1 MPATISSR
9 QNARIKEAIKLSKR
23 RHRDEQ
29 QLTVVEG
36 SREVERALAAGIIP
50 TQAYIC
56 PKRCYSQKILTQL
69 TALETERKT
78 KLYEVTPDV
87 FDKIAYREESGGILL
102 TIPYFSKEITAISRA
117 SANFVA
123 VVEGVEKPGN
133 LGAIMRTAD
142 GAGVDAVI
150 TCSPPLLA
158 LDQHNGDPPRS
169 SGPRVNTPQPT
180 SGTDIHNP
188 NAIRASLGTIFHV
201 PIVQTTTASATR
213 WLREQQIQIIATTP
227 DGAPPYHQ
235 IDMRGPTAV
244 VMGSEAHG
252 LSDAWLHAADQRAL
266 IPMRGIADS
275 LNLSTSTALLLY
287 EVVRQ
292 RG

>member
-1 MPATISSR
+1 MPTTISSR
-9 QNARIKEAIKLSKR
+9 QNARIKEIVKLSKR

-36 SREVERALAAGIIP
+36 SREVERALAANVRP
-50 TQAYIC
+50 TEAYIC
-56 PKRCYSQKILTQL
+56 PQLCDSPTLLRQL
-69 TALETERKT
+69 TELESTGKT

-87 FDKIAYREESGGILL
+87 FDKLAYRAESGGVLL
-102 TIPYFSKEITAISRA
+102 VVPYFSKEITAISRA
-117 SANFVA
+117 SASFVA

-142 GAGVDAVI
+142 GAGLDAVI
-150 TCSPPLLA
+150 TCSPPW
-158 LDQHNGDPPRS
+158 HNGDSHENPHGDS
-169 SGPRVNTPQPT
+169 PQPV

-188 NAIRASLGTIFHV
+188 NAIRASLGTIFHI
-201 PIVQTTTASATR
+201 PIVQTTTAAAIH
-213 WLREQQIQIIATTP
+213 WLREQQIQIVATTP
-227 DGAPPYHQ
+227 NGATPFQQ

-252 LSDAWLHAADQRAL
+252 LSSAWLDAADQRAL

-275 LNLSTSTALLLY
+275 LNLATSTALLLY